1 MGVDVRMGL
10 ISWLQLQR
18 GVGNWL
24 NGAKNARSRRELN
37 RGPLS
42 VLSNLLTG
50 WQGFWT
56 PLQRINLGPP
66 HVVRKLLLKKKKELL
81 KEVYCD
87 VSQNPMYRAFTN
99 NKNIAP
105 CLCKSTSLY
114 SFGQD
119 RFLLPFEH
127 LLLQGHR
134 RSLEIPSA
142 IRSNQLSHL
151 AGEGMC
157 LPCLGLVVWSLYLTK
172 GLP

>member
-66 HVVRKLLLKKKKELL
+66 HVVRKLLLKKKRNYSKRCIAMCRKTQCTGHLQTTRTLL
-81 KEVYCD
+81 HAFVNLLRCTVLDRTGFYCPL
-87 VSQNPMYRAFTN
+87 STYCCRAIGEALKFQ
-99 NKNIAP
+99 AQ
-105 CLCKSTSLY
+105 
-114 SFGQD
+114 FGQT
-119 RFLLPFEH
+119 
-127 LLLQGHR
+127 
-134 RSLEIPSA
+134 SSA
-142 IRSNQLSHL
+142 
-151 AGEGMC
+151 
-157 LPCLGLVVWSLYLTK
+157 T
-172 GLP
+172 

>member
-18 GVGNWL
+18 GVGNWP

-66 HVVRKLLLKKKKELL
+66 HVVRKLLLKKKRNYSKRCIAMCRKTQCTGHLQTTRTLL
-81 KEVYCD
+81 HAFVNLLRCTVLDRTGFYCPL
-87 VSQNPMYRAFTN
+87 STYCCRAIGEALKFQ
-99 NKNIAP
+99 AR
-105 CLCKSTSLY
+105 
-114 SFGQD
+114 FGQT
-119 RFLLPFEH
+119 
-127 LLLQGHR
+127 
-134 RSLEIPSA
+134 SSA
-142 IRSNQLSHL
+142 
-151 AGEGMC
+151 
-157 LPCLGLVVWSLYLTK
+157 T
-172 GLP
+172 